1 MAGTCQYCD
10 IFGRNTV
17 FFREV
22 FRYNHV
28 VIGYDALN
36 GSDDELILDFCLQL
50 LQVSLQ
56 IRRRSYKDKRIR
68 LLDYIVDV

>member
-1 MAGTCQYCD
+1 MAGTRQHCD

-17 FFREV
+17 FFGEV